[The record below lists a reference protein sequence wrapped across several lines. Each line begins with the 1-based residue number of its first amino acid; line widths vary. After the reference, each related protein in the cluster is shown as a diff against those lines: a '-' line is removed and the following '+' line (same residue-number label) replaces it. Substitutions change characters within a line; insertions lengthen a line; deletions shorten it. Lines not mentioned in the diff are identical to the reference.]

1 MSEELKTLEDL
12 ETKEVKAI
20 VDTETVSKKD
30 FTSESNEKSEIVRN
44 GRQFLKAI
52 IYRDPTLMPV
62 IYSKNFLNEGTGS
75 AGAYLVP
82 PEYYDRIMS
91 NVYTDSIVR
100 KYAYFV
106 NSESKELYIPK
117 LATLPVF
124 EFVNEGGKK
133 KVSNPS
139 FSQIPLSRKDG
150 GFIVLMSRQL
160 LDDAKFDVMNFT
172 IDVASKVISNS
183 VDIAGFKGLGSIKG
197 LLDLLVPC
205 TEIETGDSILDLTY
219 DNLIDMISAVPSASL
234 PNARWYM
241 HRSIWGLIKKL
252 KYSGSNE
259 YVVSPDDKQTMT
271 LEGFP
276 VVLSDNIYGVP
287 DDAGDKRFIVFG
299 DLNYLIFMMRE
310 SITISTSDAASVE
323 YGGQQINL
331 WQQGLIGLNFGVSFD
346 INYSFPE
353 AISVIRTVSV

>member
-1 MSEELKTLEDL
+1 MEKELKTLEDL
-12 ETKEVKAI
+12 ETKEVKAV

-52 IYRDPTLMPV
+52 IYRDPTLMPE

-75 AGAYLVP
+75 AGGYLVP
-82 PEYYDRIMS
+82 PEYFNKIMS

-100 KYAYFV
+100 KYSYFV

-172 IDVASKVISNS
+172 IDLASKVISNS
-183 VDIAGFKGLGSIKG
+183 VDTAGFKGLGSIKG

-205 TEIETGDSILDLTY
+205 TEIETGASILDMTY
-219 DNLIDMISAVPSASL
+219 DN
-234 PNARWYM
+234 
-241 HRSIWGLIKKL
+241 
-252 KYSGSNE
+252 
-259 YVVSPDDKQTMT
+259 
-271 LEGFP
+271 
-276 VVLSDNIYGVP
+276 
-287 DDAGDKRFIVFG
+287 
-299 DLNYLIFMMRE
+299 
-310 SITISTSDAASVE
+310 
-323 YGGQQINL
+323 
-331 WQQGLIGLNFGVSFD
+331 
-346 INYSFPE
+346 
-353 AISVIRTVSV
+353 